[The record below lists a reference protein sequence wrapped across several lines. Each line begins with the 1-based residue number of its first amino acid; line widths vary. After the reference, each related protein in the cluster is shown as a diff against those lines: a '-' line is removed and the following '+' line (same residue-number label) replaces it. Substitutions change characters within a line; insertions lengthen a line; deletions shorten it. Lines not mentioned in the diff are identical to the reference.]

1 MVPWVERTKDSNN
14 FIGGE
19 QKFAFTLEVNNQQ
32 PPKCL
37 QDIIFWKFWRQ
48 EFIPWNKDCP

>member
-37 QDIIFWKFWRQ
+37 QDSIFWKFWRQ